1 MQMLLMSWAEGRR
14 WMDITNPGSVNADP
28 LFGAS
33 SGYVCTGSEVGY
45 PGGKWFDPLGLTASK
60 EKYEVLKLKEIKNGR
75 LAMVRGRADGR
86 VWQPDLGA
94 TGRRSLPR
102 CCILVSLP
110 RAHRCRRAC

>member
-28 LFGAS
+28 LFGES

-86 VWQPDLGA
+86 VWQPD
-94 TGRRSLPR
+94 
-102 CCILVSLP
+102 
-110 RAHRCRRAC
+110 